1 MKHQVMPPLSE
12 EEYESLKSDI
22 AEHGV
27 RVPVVLDAEGVII
40 DGHHRVR
47 AWNELREVL
56 GYELPDYPREV
67 RSDLSTDADKDEL
80 AWKLNMQRR
89 HLNRAQKRDVIAAK
103 LRQSPEW
110 SNNRIGAL
118 LGVDSVTVSSVRLRL
133 ESTSEIP
140 KLEKLVGADGKERPR
155 HYATELTDQ
164 SRLLREQSREK
175 IREKLLS
182 PITRHRSDAGIAED
196 LDVSAEEVAEQRKKL
211 EEDGP
216 TVGEIAQRNPGF
228 AEGIA
233 EAAREFA
240 EDTRRS
246 HARYRISKFVLGAGI
261 QKVTP
266 EDVAL
271 EVLADEARQ
280 RAESAVKGRR
290 HGAGGPV
297 ERELEYAHKLRDWTV
312 RYIKALEEGAKPTI
326 RAVK

>member
-1 MKHQVMPPLSE
+1 MYQVMPPLGE
-12 EEYESLKSDI
+12 EEYRSLKADI

-27 RVPVVLDAEGVII
+27 RVPVVLDEEDNIL
-40 DGHHRVR
+40 DGHHRVQ
-47 AWNELREVL
+47 AWTELKEEGREV
-56 GYELPDYPREV
+56 PDYPVEV
-67 RSDLSTDADKDEL
+67 HSDLKTSAEKTEL

-89 HLNRAQKRDVIAAK
+89 HLNRAQKRDIIAAK

-118 LGVDSVTVSSVRLRL
+118 LGVDSVTVSSARLLL

-164 SRLLREQSREK
+164 SRLLRERSREK
-175 IREKLLS
+175 IREELLS

-216 TVGEIAQRNPGF
+216 TVGEAARRDPGF
-228 AEGIA
+228 ARGFA

-246 HARYRISKFVLGAGI
+246 HARYRISKFVLGARM

-290 HGAGGPV
+290 RGAGGPA
-297 ERELEYAHKLRDWTV
+297 ERELEYARELRDWTD
-312 RYIKALEEGAKPTI
+312 RYIKAIEEGSKPAI